1 MCTSL
6 NGAYH
11 GARAFLGFF
20 MSKLLLEIRNI
31 EKEFGSCKA
40 LNGVSLNLE
49 EGKIISLLGVN
60 GAGKTTLSSIIATL
74 RPPTKGDI
82 LFNGVSIYDNVPKFK
97 STIGYC
103 PQKPNLNTLLTVR
116 ENLEASGRYYGIE
129 TPVVQERITF
139 LAQQLRFQAYLNH
152 YPPTLSGGY
161 KQRILIA
168 RSIIHQPQLVILDEP
183 TVALD
188 PHIRHQLWEYI
199 RGLRQQG
206 VTVLLTTHYLDE
218 AEVLSDYVCV
228 LDKGTVRLID
238 TPENLKA
245 SFQKSRLEDVFIQLI
260 NESQEL

>member
-1 MCTSL
+1 
-6 NGAYH
+6 
-11 GARAFLGFF
+11 
-20 MSKLLLEIRNI
+20 MSNVLLEIQGV
-31 EKEFGSCKA
+31 EKDFGSFRA
-40 LNGVSLNLE
+40 LKGVSLNLE

-74 RPPTKGDI
+74 RPPTKGDV
-82 LFNGVSIYDNVPKFK
+82 LFKGVSIYKDIAAFR

-103 PQKPNLNTLLTVR
+103 PQKPNLNALLTVR

-129 TPVVQERITF
+129 AGAVQERIKS
-139 LAQQLRFQAYLNH
+139 LAEQLRFERYLDN

-161 KQRILIA
+161 KQRVLIA
-168 RSIIHQPQLVILDEP
+168 RGLMHKPRLVILDEP

-188 PHIRHQLWEYI
+188 PHIRHQLWDYI
-199 RGLRQQG
+199 RGLRAQG
-206 VTVLLTTHYLDE
+206 VTILLTTHYLDE

-228 LDKGTVRLID
+228 LDQGTVRLID

-245 SFQKSRLEDVFIQLI
+245 AFQKSRLEDVFIQLT